1 MLLPLTRYSLL
12 AAVILTSGHTLTAD
26 EEAAAVRL
34 VRSSSPDWPQWRG
47 PYRNGVCEEKGLLD
61 EWPDEGPKL
70 DWTVSGMGGGYA
82 SPILVGDTI
91 YIPGDGEEKLRIS
104 AVSLEGEVR
113 WQTTNGIVWTG
124 PYPGARAACC
134 YDNGKLYHMI
144 AHGRLVCLDA
154 ADGSDLWAVDAL
166 DRFQAKNT
174 TWGISESVLV
184 DGDLVFVT
192 PAGAKGLMAAL
203 DKKTGATIWASEPM
217 AGEQASY
224 ASPILLDT
232 NAKRLLI
239 NSTAGHAFAVD
250 SKTGEICWSIQQ
262 LDPGN
267 TITTTP
273 ILTGDGIVFT
283 NASRNFGGT
292 FSLGLADRAGKR
304 LWSAD
309 VKTSHGGAICVGNS
323 VYGASS
329 RGSVKGW
336 VRLDATT
343 GAATALNDQPVG
355 SLIHADER
363 FYCLTERGKMTLQK
377 LDKDGFVE
385 MGSFQLAEGN
395 DVWAHPVICKGRLL
409 LRNHDTLYCYNIR
422 R

>member
-1 MLLPLTRYSLL
+1 MLLPLARYSLL

-134 YDNGKLYHMI
+134 YDNSKLYHMN

-154 ADGSDLWAVDAL
+154 ADGSELWAVDAL

-203 DKKTGATIWASEPM
+203 DKKTAQPFGHLSPWPESKPHM
-217 AGEQASY
+217 RLPSY
-224 ASPILLDT
+224 WTRTP
-232 NAKRLLI
+232 NA
-239 NSTAGHAFAVD
+239 
-250 SKTGEICWSIQQ
+250 
-262 LDPGN
+262 
-267 TITTTP
+267 
-273 ILTGDGIVFT
+273 
-283 NASRNFGGT
+283 
-292 FSLGLADRAGKR
+292 
-304 LWSAD
+304 
-309 VKTSHGGAICVGNS
+309 
-323 VYGASS
+323 Y
-329 RGSVKGW
+329 
-336 VRLDATT
+336 
-343 GAATALNDQPVG
+343 
-355 SLIHADER
+355 
-363 FYCLTERGKMTLQK
+363 
-377 LDKDGFVE
+377 
-385 MGSFQLAEGN
+385 
-395 DVWAHPVICKGRLL
+395 
-409 LRNHDTLYCYNIR
+409 
-422 R
+422 